1 MVGYVV
7 CLKGRPVRRRDF
19 ITLLGGVTAWPL
31 SARAQQKSLPV
42 IGFMSSRSPE
52 DSQSVLTGFRNG
64 LSEGGVVEGK
74 DAVIDFRWAR
84 GDFGKL
90 PALAAELVRDRVAV
104 IMAAGAGPPAL
115 AAKAATSTI
124 PIVFVSGDPIKEGL
138 VASLNRPGGN
148 ATGVYNLVNELEAK
162 QLGLLHELFPGAI
175 LFGVLLD
182 PKFPAAER
190 QAAGLRAAASTIG
203 QPLTFLNASTDV
215 ELDAALSALRQHPV
229 TAMLLMGSPFFDT
242 NRNKII
248 AFAAQQKLPAMYHF
262 REYVMDGGLMSYGT
276 SLTEAYRE
284 AGVYV
289 AKILNGAKP
298 ADLPVLQSTKFELV
312 INLRTA
318 KSLGLTIPA
327 SFLSLADELID

>member
-1 MVGYVV
+1 M
-7 CLKGRPVRRRDF
+7 RRREF
-19 ITLLGGVTAWPL
+19 MSLLGGAAAGWPL
-31 SARAQQKSLPV
+31 AARAQQKSLPI

-52 DSQSVLTGFRNG
+52 DSQSVLTGFRKG
-64 LSEGGVVEGK
+64 LSEGRIIEGK

-84 GDFGKL
+84 GDFSKL
-90 PALAAELVRDRVAV
+90 PAFAAELGGDRVTV
-104 IMAAGAGPPAL
+104 IMAAGAAPPAL

-138 VASLNRPGGN
+138 VASLNQPGGN

-162 QLGLLHELFPGAI
+162 QLGLLHELFPGAT

-182 PKFPAAER
+182 PKYPPAER

-215 ELDAALSALRQHPV
+215 ELDVALAALSQQRV
-229 TAMLLMGSPFFDT
+229 TAMLLVGNPFFDT

-262 REYVMDGGLMSYGT
+262 REYVVDGGLMSYGT
-276 SLTEAYRE
+276 SLGEAYRE
-284 AGVYV
+284 VGVYA
-289 AKILNGAKP
+289 AKILNSAKP
-298 ADLPVLQSTKFELV
+298 SDLPVLQSTKFELV
-312 INLRTA
+312 INLKTA
-318 KSLGLTIPA
+318 KTLGLTIPA

>member
-1 MVGYVV
+1 M
-7 CLKGRPVRRRDF
+7 RRREF
-19 ITLLGGVTAWPL
+19 IGLFGGGAMAWPL
-31 SARAQQKSLPV
+31 AARAQQKTLPV

-52 DSQSVLTGFRNG
+52 DSQSVLAGFRKG
-64 LSEGGVVEGK
+64 LSEGGIVEGK

-104 IMAAGAGPPAL
+104 IMAAGGSPSAL

-162 QLGLLHELFPGAI
+162 QLGLLHELFPGAA
-175 LFGVLLD
+175 LFGALLD
-182 PKFPAAER
+182 PRFPSAER
-190 QAAGLRAAASTIG
+190 QAARLRAAASIIG
-203 QPLTFLNASTDV
+203 QPLTFLNASTGA
-215 ELDAALSALRQHPV
+215 ELDAALATLRQYPV
-229 TAMLLMGSPFFDT
+229 TALLPLGNPFFDT

-262 REYVMDGGLMSYGT
+262 REYVVDSGLMSYGT
-276 SLTEAYRE
+276 SLAEAYRE
-284 AGVYV
+284 AGVYA

-298 ADLPVLQSTKFELV
+298 SDLPVMQSTKFELV
-312 INLRTA
+312 INLKTA
-318 KSLGLTIPA
+318 KTLGLTIPA